1 MSNRKPLVSI
11 IIIFFNQEDYVDSA
25 IDGAL
30 SQTYENCEIILSDDC
45 STDGTY
51 NRILE
56 KTKSYNGNK
65 KIIINRNEKNIGLV
79 PHVNKVI
86 YELSHGEYILLTGG
100 DDISLPNRA
109 KDSLELF
116 LANPEVSMLTLSC
129 IIIDKSGIEQSK
141 RLSKDKLINYESREF
156 LQPSSFWVGNLAMAY
171 RRDIIYPYGPLSDNC
186 QTEDS
191 PLRFRS
197 ILKGPILT
205 SSIIGLKYRVHGNNI
220 SIGNVRFKLKGH
232 EIAEQYRK
240 DLLANINVLSRKSY
254 RMLQKKIDFYEHYRE
269 ISTKQ
274 VNTSNAKKKML
285 YRFRHLMMRLLYR
298 ASVAYYYY
306 NK

>member
-1 MSNRKPLVSI
+1 MSIRKPLVSI
-11 IIIFFNQEDYVDSA
+11 IIIFYNQEDYVDAA

-30 SQTYENCEIILSDDC
+30 SQSYEDCEIILSDDC
-45 STDGTY
+45 STDNTY
-51 NRILE
+51 NRIID
-56 KTKSYNGNK
+56 KMRSYKGRK
-65 KIIINRNEKNIGLV
+65 KIIVNRNEKNMGLV

-86 YELSHGEYILLTGG
+86 YELSHGDYILLTGG
-100 DDISLPNRA
+100 DDISMPNRA
-109 KDSLELF
+109 KDSIDLF
-116 LANPEVSMLTLSC
+116 LANPVVSMLTLSC
-129 IIIDKSGIEQSK
+129 IIIDKNGKEQSK
-141 RLSKDKLINYESREF
+141 RLSNDKFINYESRDF
-156 LQPSSFWVGNLAMAY
+156 LLPSSFWIGNLAMAY

-240 DLLANINVLSRKSY
+240 DLQANINTLNRKSY
-254 RMLQKKIDFYEHYRE
+254 RMLRKKIDYYEHYRE

-274 VNTSNAKKKML
+274 VNTSIAIKKM
-285 YRFRHLMMRLLYR
+285 YYKFQHLILKLLYR
-298 ASVAYYYY
+298 VSVAYYYY